1 MNSQKK
7 AKLEAAGWTIGSA
20 KDFLNLSDAE
30 AAYIETKVALGEKLR
45 SARTGRHLSQS
56 EVAKRLRSSQSR
68 VAKMEAADPS
78 VSVDLLIRSLFRL
91 GESGVDVFGALST
104 ALTEGAS
111 KNNAEPKS
119 RRRTAARRDGH
130 RAQHA

>member
-1 MNSQKK
+1 MNNQKK
-7 AKLEAAGWTIGSA
+7 AKLEAAGWAVGSA

-30 AAYIETKVALGEKLR
+30 VAYVETKVALGEKLR
-45 SARTGRHLSQS
+45 SARTLRHLSQI

-68 VAKMEAADPS
+68 VAKMEAGDPS

-91 GESGVDVFGALST
+91 GVSGVEVFGALST
-104 ALTEGAS
+104 ALMAS
-111 KNNAEPKS
+111 MPKSIGEPKS
-119 RRRTAARRDGH
+119 RRRAVVRRDS